1 MSESGPFYSNF
12 IDPLLTTMRKRV
24 ALEVKPNERI
34 IDVACGTGAQAFVLS
49 KTASKVTG
57 VDLSESMITHAKSTS
72 LKKKTTNTEFFV
84 CDATDLKSFKE
95 NNFDIAIMSLALH
108 QFSPDLHAPILS
120 EMKRI
125 ANKIILVDYNVPLPK
140 NYTGFGSRV
149 AEFLAGKEHNKNF
162 KSFYKLGGLNEILE
176 TNNLKIEKSKLMG
189 KGAFQMVVCKSE

>member
-1 MSESGPFYSNF
+1 MSESGPFYSTF

-24 ALEVKPNERI
+24 ALEIKPNEQI

-49 KTASKVTG
+49 ETAAKVTG

-72 LKKKTTNTEFFV
+72 LKKKITNAEFFIY
-84 CDATDLKSFKE
+84 DATDLKSFK
-95 NNFDIAIMSLALH
+95 NKKFDIAIMSLALH

-176 TNNLKIEKSKLMG
+176 NNNLKIEKSKLMG
-189 KGAFQMVVCKSE
+189 KGAFQMVVCS